1 MNPLPDRTVI
11 VGLLATL
18 GLCFALVFWFVRLNP
33 SSDGQMLWREAP
45 SRPSIQKP
53 TPASGQSRTNAR
65 FSRPGSGSRR
75 VPRLAVRFRTALQHH
90 R

>member
-18 GLCFALVFWFVRLNP
+18 GLCFAVVFWFVKLNP

-45 SRPSIQKP
+45 SRPSIQEP
-53 TPASGQSRTNAR
+53 APASGQSRTSAQL
-65 FSRPGSGSRR
+65 SKAQ
-75 VPRLAVRFRTALQHH
+75 LL
-90 R
+90 

>member
-18 GLCFALVFWFVRLNP
+18 GLCFAVVFWFVRLNP

-45 SRPSIQKP
+45 SRPAIQKP
-53 TPASGQSRTNAR
+53 APASGQSRTNAQLTNAQL
-65 FSRPGSGSRR
+65 SNAQ
-75 VPRLAVRFRTALQHH
+75 LL
-90 R
+90 